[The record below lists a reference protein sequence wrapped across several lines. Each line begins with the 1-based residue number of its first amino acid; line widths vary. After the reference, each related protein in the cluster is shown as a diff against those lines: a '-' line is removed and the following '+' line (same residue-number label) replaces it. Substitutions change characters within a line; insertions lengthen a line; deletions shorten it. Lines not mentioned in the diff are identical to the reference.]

1 MALRV
6 SHTAPYVPS
15 SFRQVGGMNVARL
28 NLAHGTHAYHQ
39 GVVDR
44 IRKLNKEKGYSV
56 AVMVSAH
63 GMPYLLLLAVPGGG
77 LHQAAEQ

>member
-1 MALRV
+1 
-6 SHTAPYVPS
+6 
-15 SFRQVGGMNVARL
+15 MNVARL

-56 AVMVSAH
+56 AVMVSPMACH
-63 GMPYLLLLAVPGGG
+63 IWMLLALPGGG
-77 LHQAAEQ
+77 LHPQAAEQRCL

>member
-1 MALRV
+1 
-6 SHTAPYVPS
+6 
-15 SFRQVGGMNVARL
+15 MNVARL

-56 AVMVSAH
+56 AVMVSP
-63 GMPYLLLLAVPGGG
+63 MPSHALMLLAVPGVDCIPRLLNREALLHEGWVLRRG
-77 LHQAAEQ
+77 LAVL